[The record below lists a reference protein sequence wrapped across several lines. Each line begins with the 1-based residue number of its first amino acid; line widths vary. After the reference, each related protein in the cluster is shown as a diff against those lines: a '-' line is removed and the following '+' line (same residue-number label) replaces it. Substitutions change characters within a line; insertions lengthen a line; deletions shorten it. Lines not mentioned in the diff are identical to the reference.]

1 MSIQQHEGSIIVK
14 KSNIPGKTLAV
25 FAGVHGNETAGVLA
39 LKKVVKK
46 IKPERGC
53 VYFVFA
59 HPLAIKKN
67 VRQIEK
73 NLNRCFLPENKG
85 KTIEDR
91 RARRL
96 MKILD
101 RCDALLDLHAS
112 NTKNSTPF
120 IICEKN
126 AFDLARKMNFGI
138 VSSGWDAVEPGATD
152 GYMLQ
157 NHKVALCLECGSVHS
172 HRSNVVLAE
181 KSIYQFLQYFGCIRK
196 RVPYSSRKQ
205 RLIQV
210 DRAVH
215 KKTDGF
221 SFAKTFDDFHILKPG
236 EMIAC
241 DGRKQYIATNNQI
254 LIFPNP
260 NKNIGEEVFI
270 LGRECSMPGLSKKAE

>member
-1 MSIQQHEGSIIVK
+1 MSTKHSRGSIIVK
-14 KSNIPGKTLAV
+14 KSNVPGKTLAI
-25 FAGVHGNETAGVLA
+25 FAGVHGNETAGILA
-39 LKKVVKK
+39 LRKVVKK
-46 IKPERGC
+46 INPERGC
-53 VYFVFA
+53 IYFVFA

-73 NLNRCFLPENKG
+73 NLNRCFLEKNNG
-85 KTIEDR
+85 KTMEDR
-91 RARRL
+91 RAKRL

-138 VSSGWDAVEPGATD
+138 VSSGWNAIEPGATD

-172 HRSNVVLAE
+172 HRSNIALAE
-181 KSIYQFLQYFGCIRK
+181 KSVYQFLQYFGCIGK
-196 RVPYSSRKQ
+196 QVPYNSRKQ
-205 RLIQV
+205 RLV
-210 DRAVH
+210 KVNRAVH

-221 SFAKTFDDFHILKPG
+221 YFAKKFDDFHVLKS
-236 EMIAC
+236 EELIAC
-241 DGRKQYIATNNQI
+241 DGKREYIATDNQVI
-254 LIFPNP
+254 IFPNP

-270 LGRECSMPGLSKKAE
+270 LGRECSMPDLPKKAK